1 MNNMTPEEEKI
12 LQVFTRDGELLQ
24 MPARRNKQ
32 LVILR
37 WVVERFEPDVQYPEK
52 QMNEILKQIN
62 PDYSM
67 LRRYLIDA
75 GLMQRE
81 NGIYQRLNTPP
92 ESQS

>member
-1 MNNMTPEEEKI
+1 MSAMTPEEEKI

-24 MPARRNKQ
+24 MPARQIKK

-37 WVVERFEPDVQYPEK
+37 WVVERFEFDVQYPEK
-52 QMNEILKQIN
+52 QVNEILKQIN

-81 NGIYQRLNTPP
+81 NGVYWRL
-92 ESQS
+92 